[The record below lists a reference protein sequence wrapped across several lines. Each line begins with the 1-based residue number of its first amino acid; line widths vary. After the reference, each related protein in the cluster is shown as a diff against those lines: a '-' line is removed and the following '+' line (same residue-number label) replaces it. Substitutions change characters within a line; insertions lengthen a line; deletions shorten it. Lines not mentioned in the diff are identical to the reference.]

1 MCGCA
6 DSQGVK
12 QMRKTLRSLSP
23 PAPVGILQR
32 TPELD
37 DFAPPYDPY
46 EHRRDRDDWRCEYPV
61 HQRSRSSYE
70 LRRSDGAASRRD
82 YADYDRDAHV
92 REELD
97 LDEMYRKKNYHT
109 VGSYRDRA
117 PKSTIVPVQR
127 GERRDYRFVDT
138 PRPYHPTRS
147 RSSDLVIEREYRDEA
162 EISDVSHRFYDRDGN
177 YVYKD
182 RKRGCD
188 LDIRRDYD
196 FARDAERRSLR
207 VPTRICRSVERRV
220 EERMEYEEK
229 EKRMWIPERRVVE
242 SRDWRDVINQQRQAA
257 PGRAADTQRIRDASA
272 SLGNLPAIIN
282 RKLEETRKLEKE
294 RHSTEYGYRTPH
306 IENYERATDYGRFE
320 KSYQPEYRGREYNS
334 LRYGQSGTRDVDT
347 NFASSDYRRR
357 EQREISPSPGYGRR
371 EMSAGYREEIRREPV
386 NNDQVVAVSGKHRCA
401 HCADELGRG
410 AAMIIESLNL
420 FYHLACFKCYVCKT
434 PLGSGAT
441 GADVRVREGR
451 LHCQSCYS
459 NDRVQLSKV

>member
-1 MCGCA
+1 
-6 DSQGVK
+6 
-12 QMRKTLRSLSP
+12 RKTLRSLSPP

-37 DFAPPYDPY
+37 DIAPAYDPY
-46 EHRRDRDDWRCEYPV
+46 ERRRDDWRCEYPV

-70 LRRSDGAASRRD
+70 LRRSDAGAASRRD

-109 VGSYRDRA
+109 VGSYRDRPA
-117 PKSTIVPVQR
+117 PKSTTVPVQR
-127 GERRDYRFVDT
+127 GESRRDYRFVDT

-207 VPTRICRSVERRV
+207 VPTRYCRSVERRV
-220 EERMEYEEK
+220 EERLEYEEK
-229 EKRMWIPERRVVE
+229 EKRMWIPERRVV
-242 SRDWRDVINQQRQAA
+242 
-257 PGRAADTQRIRDASA
+257 
-272 SLGNLPAIIN
+272 
-282 RKLEETRKLEKE
+282 
-294 RHSTEYGYRTPH
+294 
-306 IENYERATDYGRFE
+306 
-320 KSYQPEYRGREYNS
+320 SYQPEYRGRDYNS
-334 LRYGQSGTRDVDT
+334 LRYGQTDTRGAES

-371 EMSAGYREEIRREPV
+371 EMSAGAPLI
-386 NNDQVVAVSGKHRCA
+386 HT
-401 HCADELGRG
+401 
-410 AAMIIESLNL
+410 I
-420 FYHLACFKCYVCKT
+420 
-434 PLGSGAT
+434 LGSGAT